1 MEYEVIVTPCAEQDY
16 GEIVHYLGD
25 VLHSRQAVASFVRR
39 LDECL
44 HHLQETPEMYEFSQ
58 EPLLRARGYRKFLI
72 GNYVALYLVDGVDR
86 AHFPRFTGLSKVSLR
101 EKTCPL
107 GSV

>member
-1 MEYEVIVTPCAEQDY
+1 MGYEVIVTPYAEQDY

-25 VLHSRQAVASFVRR
+25 VLHSRQAVASFIGR

-44 HHLQETPEMYEFSQ
+44 RHLQETPEMYEFSQ

-72 GNYVALYLVDGVDR
+72 GNYVALYLVD
-86 AHFPRFTGLSKVSLR
+86 AKNQKVWIAR
-101 EKTCPL
+101 IFH
-107 GSV
+107 GSQDYQKYL

>member
-1 MEYEVIVTPCAEQDY
+1 MGYEVIVTPYAEQDY

-25 VLHSRQAVASFVRR
+25 VLRSRQAVASFVRR

-72 GNYVALYLVDGVDR
+72 GNYVALYLVD
-86 AHFPRFTGLSKVSLR
+86 TKNQKVWIAR
-101 EKTCPL
+101 IFH
-107 GSV
+107 GSQDYQKYL